1 MLIHKNMTMAS
12 VIHSN
17 YLLLTVLYRF
27 NISLGFGDKTID
39 EVCSERNIDVDF
51 FIEILNSY
59 NNADYFPRQRL
70 QNFSLQVLVEYIRST
85 HSDYIENRLPDLEE
99 KIKSLSESCSEQNKK
114 NLSLLDDFFRGYKDE
129 LVNHIKREED
139 KVLPYILAIDNA
151 LNHNEVSSKL
161 MEEIKSYSIDDF
173 ANEHEDVEDKL
184 FDLKNIMIKYLPP
197 VNNNFLCH
205 SILIE
210 IFRLEKDLNNHSRI
224 EDKVLVPK
232 VRLMEREVL
241 KLPVK

>member
-1 MLIHKNMTMAS
+1 MLIHKNMTMAG

-27 NISLGFGDKTID
+27 NISLGFGDKTIE
-39 EVCSERNIDVDF
+39 EVCNDRQINVDF
-51 FIEILNSY
+51 FVEILNSY
-59 NNADYFPRQRL
+59 HDADYFPRQRL
-70 QNFSLQVLVEYIRST
+70 QIFPVEVLVDYIRST
-85 HSDYIENRLPDLEE
+85 HSDYLDNRLPDLES
-99 KIKSLSESCSEQNKK
+99 KIRSLSESCSEKNRK
-114 NLSLLDDFFRGYKDE
+114 NLVLLEDFFGGYKTE
-129 LVNHIKREED
+129 LISHIKREED
-139 KVLPYILAIDNA
+139 KVLPYILEIGVAYR
-151 LNHNEVSSKL
+151 ERKSTSKL
-161 MEEIKSYSIDDF
+161 LNEIKTYSIDDY

-210 IFRLEKDLNNHSRI
+210 IFRLEKDLNNHARI

-232 VRLMEREVL
+232 VRLMEKEIL
-241 KLPVK
+241 NLPVK

>member
-1 MLIHKNMTMAS
+1 MLIHKNMTMAG

-17 YLLLTVLYRF
+17 YLLLTVVYRF

-39 EVCSERNIDVDF
+39 EVCSDRNINVDF

-59 NNADYFPRQRL
+59 NDADYFPRQRL
-70 QNFSLQVLVEYIRST
+70 QNFPVENLVDYIRST
-85 HSDYIENRLPDLEE
+85 HSDYLDNRLPDIET
-99 KIKSLSESCSEQNKK
+99 KIKSLSESCSEKNRK
-114 NLSLLDDFFRGYKDE
+114 NLVLLEDFFGGYKTE
-129 LVNHIKREED
+129 LISHIKREED
-139 KVLPYILAIDNA
+139 KVLPYILEIGVAYY
-151 LNHNEVSSKL
+151 ERKSTSKL
-161 MEEIKSYSIDDF
+161 LNKIKTYSIDDY

-197 VNNNFLCH
+197 VNNNYLCH

-210 IFRLEKDLNNHSRI
+210 IFRLEKDLNNHARI

-232 VRLMEREVL
+232 VRLMEKEILNLPL
-241 KLPVK
+241 K